1 MDLTTPVAGLPGIGS
16 AYTQA
21 LLKLG
26 IQTVGDWL
34 YYPPFRFEDVSAKS
48 QIDSLEDGAVV
59 TISGM
64 IMGIT
69 NIRTRTGKTIQK
81 ASFSDGT
88 GMIDVTWFNQPYLV
102 ATLTKQ
108 PHVHLSGKVT
118 RFRGRPSLT
127 SPQYETI
134 HPSRTL
140 MPHSSGPLHTGRLV
154 PIYHLTQGLTG
165 KWFRARIA
173 TLLNLTEIADPL
185 APIATARQ
193 HLPLKQAINQLHF
206 PDTPAA
212 FQQAR
217 SRLAFD
223 ELFYLHEASLWRKQ
237 RWAAFQTKH
246 RLTIDHRD
254 VEKFIDSLP
263 FTLTGAQHR
272 SLVEIVSDLNATKPM
287 NRLLQGDVGSGKTVI
302 AAAAMYLTARAGYS
316 TLIMAPTEILALQ
329 HAKSLQSLLNPFEL
343 TVSVQTASR
352 KDSLSDAPII
362 VGTHALLHRPL
373 PNNIGLIVID
383 EQHRFG
389 VHQRMQLLEQSTIPH
404 VLSMTA
410 TPIPRTIAL
419 TLYSELDLSV
429 IDEMP
434 LGRQK
439 IKTWVV
445 PESKRQAAYTWIKDQ
460 INTHRSQ
467 AFVVCPFVSESESPL
482 LDEVKAIES
491 EYDRLKD
498 ELHPHPIAAI
508 HGRIK
513 PKEKERL
520 MLAFKE
526 KEFDVL
532 LATPVIEV
540 GIDIPNATIMVIES
554 AERFGLA
561 TLHQLRGRVGRGD
574 QQSYCLLF
582 TSNNR
587 QVPRLKH
594 LESTYSGFRLAELD
608 LTVRGPGNLYGKEQ
622 SGYIDLRF
630 ASLTDSELIATTHEA
645 AKKLLKT
652 DPELSHHLPVRDR
665 VKTILANQTTP
676 H

>member
-1 MDLTTPVAGLPGIGS
+1 MDLTTPVMGLPGIGP

-21 LLKLG
+21 LHKLG
-26 IQTVGDWL
+26 IETVGDWL

-64 IMGIT
+64 ITGIT

-88 GMIDVTWFNQPYLV
+88 GTIDVTWFNQPYLV
-102 ATLTKQ
+102 NTLTKQ
-108 PHVHLSGKVT
+108 PHVHLSGKTT
-118 RFRGRPSLT
+118 RFRGRLSLT
-127 SPQYETI
+127 SPQYEIAHLTNI
-134 HPSRTL
+134 DVPN
-140 MPHSSGPLHTGRLV
+140 MPGPIHTGRLV

-173 TLLNLTEIADPL
+173 TLLSHTDIADPL
-185 APIATARQ
+185 APIATAHH

-206 PDTPAA
+206 PDTPDA
-212 FQQAR
+212 FYQAR
-217 SRLAFD
+217 NRLAFD
-223 ELFYLHEASLWRKQ
+223 ELFYLHTASLWRKQ
-237 RWAAFQTKH
+237 RWATLQAKH
-246 RLTIDHRD
+246 QFTISDRDIDH
-254 VEKFIDSLP
+254 FIASLS
-263 FTLTGAQHR
+263 FTLTGAQLR
-272 SLVEIVSDLNATKPM
+272 SLNEIAGDLNANKPM

-329 HAKSLQSLLNPFEL
+329 HAKSLQSLLSPFEL

-352 KDSLSDAPII
+352 KDSLTDSSII

-373 PNNIGLIVID
+373 PKNIGLIVID

-389 VHQRMQLLEQSTIPH
+389 VHQRMQLLEQSAIPH

-445 PESKRQAAYTWIKDQ
+445 PESKRQAAYTWMKDQ
-460 INTHRSQ
+460 INTHHSQ
-467 AFVVCPFVSESESPL
+467 AFVVCPFVSESENPL
-482 LDEVKAIES
+482 LDEVKAIET
-491 EYDRLKD
+491 EFHRLTKQV
-498 ELHPHPIAAI
+498 HPHTVAAI

-513 PKEKERL
+513 PKEKARL
-520 MLAFKE
+520 MLAFKN
-526 KEFDVL
+526 KEFDIL

-540 GIDIPNATIMVIES
+540 GIDIQNATIMVIES

-587 QVPRLKH
+587 QVSRLKH
-594 LESTYSGFRLAELD
+594 LETTHSGFRLAELD
-608 LTVRGPGNLYGKEQ
+608 LTLRGPGNLYGKEQ

-630 ASLTDSELIATTHEA
+630 ANLTDSELIATTHEE
-645 AKKLLKT
+645 AKKLLKK
-652 DPELSHHLPVRDR
+652 DPELNQNVPVKDR
-665 VKTILANQTTP
+665 IKTILANQTTP